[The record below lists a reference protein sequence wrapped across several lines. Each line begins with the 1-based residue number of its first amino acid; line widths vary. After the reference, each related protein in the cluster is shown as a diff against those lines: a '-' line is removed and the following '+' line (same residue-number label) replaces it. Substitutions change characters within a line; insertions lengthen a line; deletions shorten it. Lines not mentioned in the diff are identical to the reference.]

1 MSQEMECEFTVVY
14 AKLATCFRELGDF
27 DKMLESAQL
36 AVTKGPETS
45 DNMVLLGEAL
55 VEVGK

>member
-1 MSQEMECEFTVVY
+1 MSQEMECENTVVY
-14 AKLATCFRELGDF
+14 ARLATCFRELADF

-45 DNMVLLGEAL
+45 VAKVLLGEAL